1 MNIISNVNQSL
12 NKIEAAFLLA
22 ITIFIVNKRLDPS
35 ATPAWFFSPPPCVL
49 QGVFP
54 VLFILT
60 LSLKEKAMAQTDI
73 RTYVCKSHPNYVKEG
88 CSTMDRLLSAFGNTN
103 VSHARAACPQ

>member
-1 MNIISNVNQSL
+1 MNTISNVNQSL
-12 NKIEAAFLLA
+12 NKIEAAFLQA

-35 ATPAWFFSPPPCVL
+35 AKPAWFFSPPPCVL
-49 QGVFP
+49 QGVFS

-73 RTYVCKSHPNYVKEG
+73 RTYIRMQKPS
-88 CSTMDRLLSAFGNTN
+88 
-103 VSHARAACPQ
+103 